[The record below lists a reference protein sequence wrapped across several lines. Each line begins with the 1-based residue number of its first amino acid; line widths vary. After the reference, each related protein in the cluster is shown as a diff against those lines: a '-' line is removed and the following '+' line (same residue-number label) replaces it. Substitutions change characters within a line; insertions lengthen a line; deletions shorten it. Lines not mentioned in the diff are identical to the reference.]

1 MIVKLSVILD
11 HQSDVFREVKLD
23 SSSSLLE
30 LHDFIVQ
37 VFELKKDEMAAFYLT
52 NDDWEQNEE
61 IPLITM
67 DANSAMEMGKLS
79 INDIFSGHDKL
90 LYVNDFLVMW
100 RFMIEIV
107 EKDES
112 NSIDEPEL
120 FLSFGKMP
128 GDTPEVQFVSEKDP
142 YSSDEDIFDEEH
154 DEFNEFESYDEY

>member
-61 IPLITM
+61 IPLIAM
-67 DANSAMEMGKLS
+67 DANSAMEMGNYQS
-79 INDIFSGHDKL
+79 MIFQ
-90 LYVNDFLVMW
+90 W
-100 RFMIEIV
+100 
-107 EKDES
+107 
-112 NSIDEPEL
+112 
-120 FLSFGKMP
+120 
-128 GDTPEVQFVSEKDP
+128 T
-142 YSSDEDIFDEEH
+142 
-154 DEFNEFESYDEY
+154 